1 MEIGSQL
8 AAGIAQSRA
17 EFAYSAI
24 KQNAQAD
31 RQIADALQSAA
42 SSVPGSP
49 IRGTNVNISA

>member
-1 MEIGSQL
+1 MEIASQL

-24 KQNAQAD
+24 KQNADAQKE
-31 RQIADALQSAA
+31 IANVLDTAA

>member
-17 EFAYSAI
+17 DFAYSAV
-24 KQNAQAD
+24 KQNADAQKA
-31 RQIADALQSAA
+31 IADVLDTAA

-49 IRGTNVNISA
+49 IRGTNVNIKA